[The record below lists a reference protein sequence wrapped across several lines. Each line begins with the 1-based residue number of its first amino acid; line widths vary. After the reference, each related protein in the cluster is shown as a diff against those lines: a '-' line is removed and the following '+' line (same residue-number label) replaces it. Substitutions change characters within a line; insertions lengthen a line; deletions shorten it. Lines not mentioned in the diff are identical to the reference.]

1 MGSVCKDVYEVEKYC
16 GCSKCKT
23 VHKVEVYEE
32 NGMDIAFIRCDICE
46 TLDDWIEE
54 DLLEQLQ
61 KENNK

>member
-1 MGSVCKDVYEVEKYC
+1 MISNFKRAYEVEKYC

-46 TLDDWIEE
+46 TLDDWTEE
-54 DLLEQLQ
+54 ELLEMLDL
-61 KENNK
+61 E